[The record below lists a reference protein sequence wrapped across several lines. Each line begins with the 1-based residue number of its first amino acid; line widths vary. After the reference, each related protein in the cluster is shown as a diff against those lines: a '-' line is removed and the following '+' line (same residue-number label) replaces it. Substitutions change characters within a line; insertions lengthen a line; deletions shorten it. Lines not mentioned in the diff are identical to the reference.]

1 METIESNIPL
11 KIYQGQF
18 GTFTITNL
26 DRQGVVI
33 YRSALMM
40 AAICFGMA
48 TIAVLS
54 QSSQIQSDSSANI
67 LNLVT
72 WLYITFSV
80 ALGIA
85 LATIH
90 IYIAVLHRTLQVF
103 WTVGSLSALIFSLY
117 YHQPI
122 DSIVYQHP
130 STILGIGFTFA
141 ALTGIFFKE
150 AFCFNRF
157 ETKILVVLVP
167 FLLLGHLI
175 NILPQNV
182 EAILLSIWAG
192 AFLVFAVRKAIQ
204 PIPPD
209 IGDKSVF
216 EYLETQT

>member
-1 METIESNIPL
+1 METIESNIPQ

-18 GTFTITNL
+18 GTFTITAL

-33 YRSALMM
+33 YRSALMI

-54 QSSQIQSDSSANI
+54 QSSQIGSDSSANI

-90 IYIAVLHRTLQVF
+90 IYMAILHRILQVF
-103 WTVGSLSALIFSLY
+103 WAVGSLSALIFSLY
-117 YHQPI
+117 YHLPI

-130 STILGIGFTFA
+130 QF
-141 ALTGIFFKE
+141 
-150 AFCFNRF
+150 
-157 ETKILVVLVP
+157 
-167 FLLLGHLI
+167 
-175 NILPQNV
+175 
-182 EAILLSIWAG
+182 
-192 AFLVFAVRKAIQ
+192 
-204 PIPPD
+204 
-209 IGDKSVF
+209 
-216 EYLETQT
+216 